1 MNHNLK
7 PILFGIISALLL
19 FILAGHVKKVNFVN
33 KSIAFKNYEKIMP
46 DDRVSLPSMP
56 KRTLEVVSD
65 PTFDTLVE
73 AVSSKKGT
81 YSIYIHNLTTDE
93 VLIHNPDEV
102 YYGASLYKL
111 PIAIAVMHEIYT
123 GDLSDDTMITYTSED
138 FSDGS
143 GTIPRDQYGTEYKV
157 SDLISKLLKD
167 SDNSAQLMLTRSV
180 PKATL
185 DQAFALATP
194 ENNPKLY
201 VLNEGTA
208 QDYAYAYDYLFQ
220 TALNR
225 NDDKFIG
232 QKNALY
238 ILSQMKNTSFEDRI
252 STGLTTSDFSHKIG
266 NWGDTGSWHDCGLAY
281 TSDLHVVCM
290 MSKYAVYEDVVEVGK
305 LIGEFI
311 EN

>member
-7 PILFGIISALLL
+7 PILFGIVSALLM
-19 FILAGHVKKVNFVN
+19 FVLAGHIKKVNYVN
-33 KSIAFKNYEKIMP
+33 KSIAFKNHERITTSDK
-46 DDRVSLPSMP
+46 VSLPQKP
-56 KRTLEVVSD
+56 KEPVKVVSD
-65 PTFDTLVE
+65 PSFDTLIDS
-73 AVSSKKGT
+73 VSSKKGT

-93 VLIHNPDEV
+93 VFTHNPGEV

-111 PIAIAVMHEIYT
+111 PIAIAVLHEIYASNLT
-123 GDLSDDTMITYTSED
+123 EDTLITYTQED
-138 FSDGS
+138 FSVGS

-157 SDLISKLLKD
+157 SDLVSRLLKD

-185 DQAFALATP
+185 DQAFAIVTP
-194 ENNPKLY
+194 ENNQKLY

-208 QDYAYAYDYLFQ
+208 QDYAYVYDYLFQ

-281 TSDLHVVCM
+281 TSDLHIVCM